1 MRLKGSSC
9 RDWAVGAA
17 RRLGEFADRYG
28 SLLLGVVFLVLVG
41 STSAEAT
48 TAADMTP
55 WGLAAKQIC
64 VLLTGIVGKSLAIVA
79 VVVAG
84 IAYAMGEGAS
94 KAMLGAVAFGAG
106 MVLLGPEAISF
117 FFGVDVMCG
126 VA

>member
-1 MRLKGSSC
+1 MALRGSSC
-9 RDWAVGAA
+9 RDWAAGAA
-17 RRLGEFADRYG
+17 RRAGEFVDRHG
-28 SLLLGVVFLVLVG
+28 SLLLCVVFLLLVG
-41 STSAEAT
+41 STAVEAT

-64 VLLTGIVGKSLAIVA
+64 ILLTGIVGKSLAIVA

>member
-1 MRLKGSSC
+1 MALRGSSC
-9 RDWAVGAA
+9 RDWAAGAA
-17 RRLGEFADRYG
+17 RRAGEFVDRHG
-28 SLLLGVVFLVLVG
+28 SLLLGVVFLLLVG
-41 STSAEAT
+41 STAAEAT

>member
-1 MRLKGSSC
+1 MALRGSSC
-9 RDWAVGAA
+9 RDRVARAA
-17 RRLGEFADRYG
+17 RRAGEFVDRRG
-28 SLLLGVVFLVLVG
+28 SLLLGVVFLLLVS
-41 STSAEAT
+41 STAAEAT

-64 VLLTGIVGKSLAIVA
+64 ILLTGIVGKSLAIVA

>member
-1 MRLKGSSC
+1 MALKGSSC
-9 RDWAVGAA
+9 RDWAAAAA
-17 RRLGEFADRYG
+17 RRLGALVARHG
-28 SLLLGVVFLVLVG
+28 SLLLCVAFLLLVS
-41 STSAEAT
+41 STQAEAT

>member
-1 MRLKGSSC
+1 MALRGSSC
-9 RDWAVGAA
+9 RDRVARAA
-17 RRLGEFADRYG
+17 RRAGEFVERHG
-28 SLLLGVVFLVLVG
+28 CLLLGVVFLLLVS
-41 STSAEAT
+41 STYAEAT

-64 VLLTGIVGKSLAIVA
+64 ILLTGIVGKSLAIVA

>member
-1 MRLKGSSC
+1 MALKGSSYV
-9 RDWAVGAA
+9 DWAAGAA
-17 RRLGEFADRYG
+17 RRAGGFVDRHGPLGLCVV
-28 SLLLGVVFLVLVG
+28 LLLLVS
-41 STSAEAT
+41 STAAEGA

-55 WGLAAKQIC
+55 WGLAATQMC
-64 VLLTGIVGKSLAIVA
+64 LLITGVVGKSLAIVA

-117 FFGVDVMCG
+117 FFGIDVACG
-126 VA
+126 MA

>member
-1 MRLKGSSC
+1 MALRRSC
-9 RDWAVGAA
+9 GTDWAAGAA
-17 RRLGEFADRYG
+17 RRAGELVDRHG
-28 SLLLGVVFLVLVG
+28 SLLLWVVFLLLVS
-41 STSAEAT
+41 STHAEAT

-79 VVVAG
+79 VVLAG
-84 IAYAMGEGAS
+84 VAYAIGEGAS
-94 KAMLGAVAFGAG
+94 KSMLGAVAFGAG

>member
-9 RDWAVGAA
+9 RDWAARAA
-17 RRLGEFADRYG
+17 RRTGEFVDRHG
-28 SLLLGVVFLVLVG
+28 SLLLCVVFLLLVG
-41 STSAEAT
+41 STALEAT

-64 VLLTGIVGKSLAIVA
+64 ILLTGIVGKSLAIVA

>member
-1 MRLKGSSC
+1 MALRGSSC
-9 RDWAVGAA
+9 RDWAAGAA
-17 RRLGEFADRYG
+17 RRAGEFVDRHG
-28 SLLLGVVFLVLVG
+28 SLLLCVVFLLLVG
-41 STSAEAT
+41 STAAEAT

>member
-1 MRLKGSSC
+1 MALRGSSC
-9 RDWAVGAA
+9 RDWAARTA
-17 RRLGEFADRYG
+17 RRAGEFVDRHG
-28 SLLLGVVFLVLVG
+28 SLLLCVVFLLLVG
-41 STSAEAT
+41 STAAEAA